1 SGAAPTS
8 ADGLFHALAAILADE
23 RLEPAFV
30 AQTLTLPG
38 DSDIAREIGH
48 DIDPDAIF
56 NARKILRAAI
66 GRRLTAKLSETYGRM
81 TDRGPYSPD
90 AQSAGRRSLKN
101 ACLDLLAAGAEA
113 DWIGRA
119 FRQYENA
126 DNMTDRMAA
135 LSILSLHDVAQRAAA
150 IDDFY
155 RRYAAD
161 PLILDKWFALQA
173 AMPDPKTLDRVKTL
187 IAHPAFSFANPN
199 RVRALIGTFAH
210 GNPTQFNRADG
221 KGYEFVA
228 ERILALDERNPQV
241 AARLLAAFKSWRM
254 LEAERRAHAQA
265 TLRRVAAAGGLSRDV
280 TDIVERALAESTEL
294 VGANRHNSL

>member
-1 SGAAPTS
+1 
-8 ADGLFHALAAILADE
+8 
-23 RLEPAFV
+23 
-30 AQTLTLPG
+30 
-38 DSDIAREIGH
+38 
-48 DIDPDAIF
+48 
-56 NARKILRAAI
+56 
-66 GRRLTAKLSETYGRM
+66 
-81 TDRGPYSPD
+81 GPYSPD
-90 AQSAGRRSLKN
+90 AQSAGRRSLKH

-228 ERILALDERNPQV
+228 ERILALDEKNPQV